1 MLRPKSLQPFYPAD
15 ILQFKM
21 QNYFNNHRSVQLI
34 IAYSQKEKVSLKG
47 TAKAI
52 DKSLLEVLI
61 SEKDWPDT
69 NKITEQS
76 NFFIN
81 FDSREGV
88 ISLRTALE
96 SIPERGRL
104 IFKILDYEQ
113 DGSNLESLR
122 APGVGIKAF
131 YFHLNDQGKPLNQ
144 TRKETKLINISPKGL
159 LIQVDEI
166 IEPYKI
172 IGLELALPSKDSYI
186 VKCSARVVRMALN
199 PEGQIVLGLEF
210 LNLDQNQKNR
220 LADYCHKNK

>member
-1 MLRPKSLQPFYPAD
+1 MQPFYLAD
-15 ILQFKM
+15 ILKFKM
-21 QNYFNNHRSVQLI
+21 QNYFSNHRSVQLI
-34 IAYSQKEKVSLKG
+34 IAYSQKEEVSLKG

-81 FDSREGV
+81 FDSREGE

-96 SIPERGRL
+96 SIPEKGRL
-104 IFKILDYEQ
+104 IFKILDY
-113 DGSNLESLR
+113 DLNDSTLEASR
-122 APGVGIKAF
+122 VSGFDIKAF

-159 LIQVDEI
+159 LIQLDEI

-172 IGLELALPSKDSYI
+172 IGLELTLPSKDNYI
-186 VKCSARVVRMALN
+186 IKCTAKVARMALN

-210 LNLDQNQKNR
+210 SNLDQNQKNR
-220 LADYCHKNK
+220 LIDFCQKNK